1 MSTVSIR
8 KLPII
13 TLTNNNS
20 ALVVLDLYVALWAS
34 ESLAAGIYAPGE
46 ATRALRFALSSRFD
60 FGLDDLKFSESGLK
74 IIAGD
79 FPS

>member
-13 TLTNNNS
+13 TFTNNNS

-34 ESLAAGIYAPGE
+34 ESLALVCVLQE
-46 ATRALRFALSSRFD
+46 ATRELSFRAILPLRFRS
-60 FGLDDLKFSESGLK
+60 
-74 IIAGD
+74 
-79 FPS
+79 

>member
-13 TLTNNNS
+13 TFTNNNS
-20 ALVVLDLYVALWAS
+20 ALVVFDLYVALWAS
-34 ESLAAGIYAPGE
+34 ESLALGC
-46 ATRALRFALSSRFD
+46 ALQERQHASFRFALSSRFD
-60 FGLDDLKFSESGLK
+60 FGLDDLKLSESGLK